1 MFTKYFVR
9 GVIEIKGTGGIFH
22 NKPISERVIYRRSF
36 LLADT
41 EDILEVA
48 NKDLLRNIER
58 MGERFNRYLSKTK
71 FRVALNYPDGFL
83 REHDEHKWSTKSY
96 SKILSISIVEPMTV
110 NRTLSVNQMTMCQAK
125 EELTVEQWRQMMNQ

>member
-1 MFTKYFVR
+1 MFTKYFVH
-9 GVIEIKGTGGIFH
+9 GVIKINGIGGIFH
-22 NKPISERVIYRRSF
+22 NKPISERVIYKRSF

-58 MGERFNRYLSKTK
+58 MRERFNKYLSKTK

-83 REHDEHKWSTKSY
+83 RENDEHKWSTKSY
-96 SKILSISIVEPMTV
+96 SKILYISIVEPMTV
-110 NRTLSVNQMTMCQAK
+110 NHTLSVNQMTMCQAK

>member
-9 GVIEIKGTGGIFH
+9 GTIMINGIGGIFH
-22 NKPISERVIYRRSF
+22 NKPISERILYQRSF

-41 EDILEVA
+41 ENVLEVA
-48 NKDLLRNIER
+48 NRDLLRNIER
-58 MGERFNRYLSKTK
+58 ITERFNKHLSKTK

-83 REHDEHKWSTKSY
+83 RENDQHKWNTKSY
-96 SKILSISIVEPMTV
+96 SKILYISIVEPVAIRNTLPV
-110 NRTLSVNQMTMCQAK
+110 NKMTMCQAK